1 MTPPP
6 GHPSNGN
13 GTRVPVRDGADAPM
27 DDVAFDCLVVDDEPR
42 LRQVLV
48 NLMRHDGYRCLEAGN
63 GAEALD
69 GLEQHRVT
77 LVMSDMRMPRV
88 DGIELLK
95 QVRLRGPDVA
105 VVMITAVSEVETA
118 VS

>member
-1 MTPPP
+1 MTN
-6 GHPSNGN
+6 PSLQPHSPKGN
-13 GTRVPVRDGADAPM
+13 GARPSSDAAP
-27 DDVAFDCLVVDDEPR
+27 DEFDCLVVDDEPR

-69 GLEQHRVT
+69 VLEKHHVS

-95 QVRLRGPDVA
+95 QVRMNWPDIAMV
-105 VVMITAVSEVETA
+105 
-118 VS
+118 